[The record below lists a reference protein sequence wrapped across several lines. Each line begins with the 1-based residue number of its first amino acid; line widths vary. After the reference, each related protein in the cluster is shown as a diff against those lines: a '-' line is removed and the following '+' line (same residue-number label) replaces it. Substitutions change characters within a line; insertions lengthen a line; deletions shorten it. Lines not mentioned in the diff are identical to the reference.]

1 MSKLGRW
8 LRMELQERG
17 LTQSQAAVHAGV
29 GQATI
34 SGILNKEHIP
44 KVETLFR
51 LADLLGTPREEVLRL
66 AGHLPPAP
74 RGEAA
79 AVEAGGSSEEQ
90 IMIQALVREFRHV
103 PDEWKE
109 AVIQQVRQ
117 YRRLAELRPVRI
129 IGADD
134 EEELER
140 EEAASE
146 PAETPD

>member
-1 MSKLGRW
+1 
-8 LRMELQERG
+8 MELQERG
-17 LTQSQAAVHAGV
+17 LTQSQAAVYAGV

-74 RGEAA
+74 RGEAVT
-79 AVEAGGSSEEQ
+79 VEGGGSSEEQ
-90 IMIQALVREFRHV
+90 IMIQALLREFRQV

-117 YRRLAELRPVRI
+117 YRRLAEMRPVRI
-129 IGADD
+129 IGDD
-134 EEELER
+134 EEELEQ

-146 PAETPD
+146 AAEKPD

>member
-1 MSKLGRW
+1 MTKLGEW
-8 LRMELQERG
+8 LRLELQERH
-17 LTQSQAAVHAGV
+17 LTQSQVAVYAGV

-66 AGHLPPAP
+66 AGHLPAAAS
-74 RGEAA
+74 GEAGS
-79 AVEAGGSSEEQ
+79 AGGEDASEEQ
-90 IMIQALVREFRHV
+90 IMIQALVREFRQV

-117 YRRLAELRPVRI
+117 YRRLAELRPVRV
-129 IGADD
+129 IGDD
-134 EEELER
+134 EQDEQDPK
-140 EEAASE
+140 EAPDA
-146 PAETPD
+146 PA